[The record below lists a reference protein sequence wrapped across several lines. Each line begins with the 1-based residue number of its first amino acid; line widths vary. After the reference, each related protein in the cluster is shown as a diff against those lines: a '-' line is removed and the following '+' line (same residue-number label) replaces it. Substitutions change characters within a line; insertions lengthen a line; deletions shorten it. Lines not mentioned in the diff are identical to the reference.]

1 MWYDVYTSA
10 DCRFQLYDHPDHFSI
25 YTGRKRNPCLLYNT
39 EPSVDCQIS
48 QNALL
53 TPEKLIKTQARSIVP
68 PWKLRLIH
76 ELLLFL
82 S

>member
-1 MWYDVYTSA
+1 MTTSA
-10 DCRFQLYDHPDHFSI
+10 DCRFQLYDHPDYFSI
-25 YTGRKRNPCLLYNT
+25 YTGRKRNLCLFCKT

-48 QNALL
+48 QDTLL
-53 TPEKLIKTQARSIVP
+53 TTEKLIKTQARSIVP